1 MTEAP
6 KVEQVDREALTH
18 HEQMADAERQCV
30 RCKLCGGR
38 AKITDAGV
46 GAGYFIEC
54 ENGLAFRKSEGCLL
68 AERRLSG
75 WAYNVMEWWNRL
87 HAATL
92 TEPERTAKA
101 VAEAVA
107 AERERCARIA
117 DECADH
123 EGPFTDYFRGRD
135 QGCHDAAAAI
145 RDEGGRG
152 MSVTVYQSDDRK
164 LFCRHCGRA
173 RWLHQFVRG
182 VGLLCATTLPTEK
195 EKP

>member
-1 MTEAP
+1 MSNMTETP
-6 KVEQVDREALTH
+6 KVEQVDRDALTD

-54 ENGLAFRKSEGCLL
+54 ANGSAFRKSEGCLL
-68 AERRLSG
+68 AERRLGG

-92 TEPERTAKA
+92 TEPEPERTAKA

-107 AERERCARIA
+107 AERERCAQVLLDKADMMRGSITGDMMARIF
-117 DECADH
+117 E
-123 EGPFTDYFRGRD
+123 EQVT
-135 QGCHDAAAAI
+135 AI
-145 RDEGGRG
+145 RNEGAGG
-152 MSVTVYQSDDRK
+152 
-164 LFCRHCGRA
+164 
-173 RWLHQFVRG
+173 
-182 VGLLCATTLPTEK
+182 
-195 EKP
+195 